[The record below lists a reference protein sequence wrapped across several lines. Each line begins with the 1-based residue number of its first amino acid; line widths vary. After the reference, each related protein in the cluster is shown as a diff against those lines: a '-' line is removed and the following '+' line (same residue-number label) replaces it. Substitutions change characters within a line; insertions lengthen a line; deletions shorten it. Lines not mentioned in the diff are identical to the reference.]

1 MPLLH
6 AYVSEVFRRDPE
18 VWGRSVPITSLTT
31 VNIVCAQLAFG
42 GVSPQKF
49 AEKWNWRPLTANS
62 ADRIRRCT
70 DFTASSGTLI
80 HAGTNYADTTATD
93 EIVFICE
100 IEPYLIA
107 NAIDQAIK
115 NTRRFDVTGIPS
127 RQGQTDYWLTS
138 THSWIQEP
146 NDILG
151 IVESDRA
158 EFGINRHFDSWN
170 TISTGGVIQPDGW
183 TIAGASA
190 TMARSTVGAR
200 RSPYTL
206 AITRSGTDCTVLQ
219 TVPLLDSGGVTDTDL
234 RGRTLSVVVRVRST
248 TGAATQIRGTVLD
261 GTQTLYT
268 DYHTAT
274 SGSVEELT
282 TTIVVADAAT
292 TLQYGVSVE
301 ASNTECQ
308 LIEAYLVENL
318 TDAVRT
324 DAYWESK
331 LQPDEWRFRQNS
343 ALKTRLP
350 AVGIGKRWEISSGRP
365 YPGFDAT
372 RLAAGTADSDSQDAP
387 LEVIAVGA
395 IYYLYLAK
403 LGKDSG
409 TTKTWKSDWDTLR
422 AKHMYVEDGNEG
434 IKVNRRQLAPAARR
448 MG

>member
-1 MPLLH
+1 
-6 AYVSEVFRRDPE
+6 VFRRDPE
-18 VWGRSVPITSLTT
+18 VWGRSVPVTSLTT
-31 VNIVCAQLAFG
+31 LNIVCAQLAFG

-49 AEKWNWRPLTANS
+49 AEKWAWRPLTAS
-62 ADRIRRCT
+62 AADRIRRLT
-70 DFTASSGTLI
+70 DFTSATGTLI
-80 HAGTNYADTTATD
+80 HAGTAYADTTATG
-93 EIVFICE
+93 EVVFICE

-107 NAIDQAIK
+107 NAIDQAIR

-138 THSWIQEP
+138 SHPWIQEP

-151 IVESDRA
+151 IVESDRT
-158 EFGINRHFDSWN
+158 ELGINRHFDSWN
-170 TISTGGVIQPDGW
+170 TIGTDGVIQPDGW

-190 TMARSTVGAR
+190 TMARSTTGAR

-219 TVPLLDSGGVTDTDL
+219 TAPLLDSGGVTNTDL

-268 DYHTAT
+268 SYHTAT

-282 TTIVVADAAT
+282 TPIVVATAAT

-308 LIEAYLVENL
+308 LIEAYLVETLSNS
-318 TDAVRT
+318 VRT
-324 DAYWESK
+324 DAYWELK
-331 LQPDEWRFRQNS
+331 LQPDEWRFAQNG

-350 AVGIGKRWEISSGRP
+350 STGIGRRWEIKSQRP

-372 RLAAGTADSDSQDAP
+372 RLAAGTADQDSQDAP
-387 LEVIAVGA
+387 LETVAVGA

-403 LGKDSG
+403 LGKNSE

-422 AKHMYVEDGNEG
+422 AKHMYIEDGNAG
-434 IKVNRRQLAPAARR
+434 IQVNRRQLAPAARR